1 MSRTEVWDPFHAGT
15 LLSQLNEQRLAGP
28 TPFCDITLIAAND
41 TKFSAHKSVLA
52 ACSPYFQQLLS
63 PSALTPP
70 PPPHPVASLGK
81 DRVLELPHL
90 QPKVLSD
97 LLDYIYTSRVSQ
109 RCAKGTKRLSEAGR
123 SLGVPFLAGLVVGES
138 NQMKSKSGLG
148 KINGMEETDKADA
161 AKSAR
166 TPHCFPLGTVF
177 PSLVPK
183 KHCTSSHSPSSSP
196 VYMTSSEESQW
207 KMAASVD
214 SQLHRLPKRPESS
227 PSPSSLSPID
237 LTAPARKDSRS
248 SPASS
253 MTSASPQFQS
263 LPPPPHPG
271 QLLVYP
277 KKGMGDSFPAG
288 VDSEHSTAETAQILF
303 NMSTAAFQGHRPAEP
318 EQCPS
323 GKQGRPGSP
332 SMGSG
337 LPQLD
342 PVPQSCSPPPMPP
355 SSDQT
360 EPKPELLCGVCHRL
374 FSSASSLT
382 VHMRLH
388 RGGRALSCRHCGKAF
403 IHNKRLQSHEA
414 VCRQA
419 PPILPVQT
427 KQEPLEEGEEE
438 AARGGETEDQSD
450 QARVGPGRPVKKG
463 RGFLGRHHRSF
474 PRVDIL
480 AEEDHFVKVVDG
492 HIIYFCAVCERS
504 YMTLSSLKRHS
515 NVHSWRR
522 KYPCRF
528 CDKVFALAEYRTK
541 HEVWH
546 TGERRYQCIFCW
558 EAFATYYNLKT
569 HQKALHGISPGL
581 ISSEKTANG
590 GYKQKANALKLY
602 RLLPMRSQKRPYK
615 TYSQTL
621 ADSLLLPPDSAMPLP
636 LPLDCSLPTSLG
648 PDELCSLMGDDQ
660 RQDLQPDPANFPFR
674 LGSGGLDQGET
685 SKVTSASLDKPAED
699 ETSKE
704 DSVGSSSS
712 NLELPKGNSGSK
724 AAVSSV
730 ITYGH
735 PKPSVIVHGTA
746 VSSSVIVHSNQI
758 TSGVGTNFHSSSSP
772 EPGNS
777 QLSPKATH
785 RPMKKHMLKEYI
797 QAQRQGLWEEEG
809 SATTENLGST
819 EAIDEEEKGRHPK
832 GRKAHS
838 KSITYMAKPACMTGV
853 SEVRGVA
860 PLCQITVRIGEEA
873 IVKRRISE
881 TDLMR
886 DKSPPPST
894 KSRKTDPV
902 PQDATEPKH
911 AHHHHHRHRHRP
923 HRDTSKQ
930 LEVETKKKN
939 QKPPKSPSKVREYYF
954 RQEVREED
962 SDQDTED
969 NLWRPYYTYK
979 PKRKTLHVQRVK
991 KSSWHRKLR
1000 YKRSLRLMKRAEKIM
1015 DHSIKEEDEEKD
1027 DEDDEDEGD
1036 DDDDEDDD
1044 EGVDDE
1050 ENEGMGKEGVENR
1063 HSVDIRNTS
1072 PISTNEQQGWD
1083 TKNKKSDC
1091 GLSPTLTPAQV
1102 FPKVSCPSPIRQD
1115 RHEPMGHSPECGTCG
1130 RRFST
1135 TRKRDKHELTHL
1147 LEFVCLLCRETF
1159 SSQARLEK
1167 HQRAQ
1172 HIAPEQSSS
1181 ALQNRDLDPE
1191 MEIERVG
1198 QEKGSPGRVGRR
1210 PSVRHACPHCS
1221 KVCKTAAALGRHAKL
1236 HESGSPAAEEDSE
1249 CGALAPEKE
1258 MPPPGT
1264 TDSDMKTE
1272 YAQSIPVIS
1281 YPASVSQANGSS
1293 DAKTANF
1300 EHPGKAEAEPQN
1312 LGSRGSSEHRN
1323 NGLAT
1328 DRNPS
1333 PRGEPSCS
1341 LTGPSSNLQSV
1352 LVLKGKESIDTT
1364 HSFRTQR
1371 ERSPEGKDSQRNS
1384 PAQKDKKSDTSPDV
1398 AMRLQARMESA
1409 AAAPITMAAGGR
1421 GGVVC
1426 TGAADQEIESNL
1438 SRGVKRLHREM
1449 DDSRVAQNLRA
1460 TALSKSPN
1468 PSQAQDL
1475 TMPSVVMRER
1485 ELTQQAK
1492 ANTGM
1497 DQREVTLLVP
1507 KQEVETPEYSVAQT
1521 TVTSTPQKALKSP
1534 RCSPHATDLLARVHL
1549 EASPS
1554 PRVGRA
1560 SERPLLLQ
1568 PPFSSR
1574 ANDRPSA
1581 HALLLPRAPPP
1592 ETKAEEDTSVGSH
1605 GEAGYPVQ
1613 EFPLPLIVPGGCRSS
1628 KKHEDNILVSYPASP
1643 IPFGPLGKM
1652 VANGDLAKLPFYPD
1666 PYQLLYGPQLLPYPY
1681 SLAALPM
1688 ALNMMAPGDKVEP
1701 LPFLPALLNY
1711 GANPY
1716 VGAVPHPLV
1725 ANPSHYGN
1733 SSGSGKKRDSSNP

>member
-1 MSRTEVWDPFHAGT
+1 MVSRTEVWDPFHAGT

-109 RCAKGTKRLSEAGR
+109 HCAKGTKRLSEAGR

-166 TPHCFPLGTVF
+166 TPHCFPLG
-177 PSLVPK
+177 
-183 KHCTSSHSPSSSP
+183 
-196 VYMTSSEESQW
+196 
-207 KMAASVD
+207 
-214 SQLHRLPKRPESS
+214 
-227 PSPSSLSPID
+227 
-237 LTAPARKDSRS
+237 
-248 SPASS
+248 
-253 MTSASPQFQS
+253 
-263 LPPPPHPG
+263 
-271 QLLVYP
+271 
-277 KKGMGDSFPAG
+277 
-288 VDSEHSTAETAQILF
+288 
-303 NMSTAAFQGHRPAEP
+303 
-318 EQCPS
+318 
-323 GKQGRPGSP
+323 
-332 SMGSG
+332 
-337 LPQLD
+337 
-342 PVPQSCSPPPMPP
+342 
-355 SSDQT
+355 
-360 EPKPELLCGVCHRL
+360 
-374 FSSASSLT
+374 
-382 VHMRLH
+382 
-388 RGGRALSCRHCGKAF
+388 RALSCRHCGKAF

-419 PPILPVQT
+419 PPILP
-427 KQEPLEEGEEE
+427 
-438 AARGGETEDQSD
+438 SD
-450 QARVGPGRPVKKG
+450 QGRVGPGRPVKKG

-474 PRVDIL
+474 PRVDLL

-636 LPLDCSLPTSLG
+636 LPLDCT
-648 PDELCSLMGDDQ
+648 
-660 RQDLQPDPANFPFR
+660 
-674 LGSGGLDQGET
+674 
-685 SKVTSASLDKPAED
+685 
-699 ETSKE
+699 
-704 DSVGSSSS
+704 
-712 NLELPKGNSGSK
+712 
-724 AAVSSV
+724 AVSSV

-758 TSGVGTNFHSSSSP
+758 TSGVGTNFHNSSSP
-772 EPGNS
+772 EPSNS

-819 EAIDEEEKGRHPK
+819 EAIDEEEKGRHSK

-838 KSITYMAKPACMTGV
+838 KSITYMAKPACMAGV

-894 KSRKTDPV
+894 KSRKTDP
-902 PQDATEPKH
+902 
-911 AHHHHHRHRHRP
+911 
-923 HRDTSKQ
+923 
-930 LEVETKKKN
+930 KKN
-939 QKPPKSPSKVREYYF
+939 QKPPKSPSK
-954 RQEVREED
+954 
-962 SDQDTED
+962 DTED

-979 PKRKTLHVQRVK
+979 PKRKTLH
-991 KSSWHRKLR
+991 
-1000 YKRSLRLMKRAEKIM
+1000 
-1015 DHSIKEEDEEKD
+1015 
-1027 DEDDEDEGD
+1027 
-1036 DDDDEDDD
+1036 
-1044 EGVDDE
+1044 
-1050 ENEGMGKEGVENR
+1050 
-1063 HSVDIRNTS
+1063 
-1072 PISTNEQQGWD
+1072 
-1083 TKNKKSDC
+1083 SDC
-1091 GLSPTLTPAQV
+1091 GLSPTLTPTQV

-1172 HIAPEQSSS
+1172 HI
-1181 ALQNRDLDPE
+1181 
-1191 MEIERVG
+1191 
-1198 QEKGSPGRVGRR
+1198 GSPGRVGRR
-1210 PSVRHACPHCS
+1210 PSVRHVCPHCS

-1236 HESGSPAAEEDSE
+1236 HESG
-1249 CGALAPEKE
+1249 
-1258 MPPPGT
+1258 T
-1264 TDSDMKTE
+1264 
-1272 YAQSIPVIS
+1272 
-1281 YPASVSQANGSS
+1281 
-1293 DAKTANF
+1293 
-1300 EHPGKAEAEPQN
+1300 
-1312 LGSRGSSEHRN
+1312 
-1323 NGLAT
+1323 
-1328 DRNPS
+1328 
-1333 PRGEPSCS
+1333 
-1341 LTGPSSNLQSV
+1341 
-1352 LVLKGKESIDTT
+1352 
-1364 HSFRTQR
+1364 
-1371 ERSPEGKDSQRNS
+1371 
-1384 PAQKDKKSDTSPDV
+1384 
-1398 AMRLQARMESA
+1398 
-1409 AAAPITMAAGGR
+1409 
-1421 GGVVC
+1421 
-1426 TGAADQEIESNL
+1426 
-1438 SRGVKRLHREM
+1438 
-1449 DDSRVAQNLRA
+1449 
-1460 TALSKSPN
+1460 
-1468 PSQAQDL
+1468 
-1475 TMPSVVMRER
+1475 
-1485 ELTQQAK
+1485 
-1492 ANTGM
+1492 
-1497 DQREVTLLVP
+1497 
-1507 KQEVETPEYSVAQT
+1507 
-1521 TVTSTPQKALKSP
+1521 
-1534 RCSPHATDLLARVHL
+1534 HL

-1554 PRVGRA
+1554 PRGGRA

-1592 ETKAEEDTSVGSH
+1592 ETKAEEDTSMGSH

-1716 VGAVPHPLV
+1716 VGAVPTLPPPPPKHLLRCC
-1725 ANPSHYGN
+1725 ACT
-1733 SSGSGKKRDSSNP
+1733 RR